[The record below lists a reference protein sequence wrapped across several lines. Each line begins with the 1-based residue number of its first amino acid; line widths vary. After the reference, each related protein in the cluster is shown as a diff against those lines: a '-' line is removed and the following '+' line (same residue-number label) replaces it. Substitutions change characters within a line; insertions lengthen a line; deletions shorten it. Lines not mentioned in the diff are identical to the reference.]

1 MQNSVSLREAHTI
14 LRKEKDCV
22 LIGDIWGYISD
33 VNRTLLK
40 FFGAKNKKEIV
51 GKHVLNFLI
60 EEERARATENSV
72 ASIKSNEGKT
82 ETYKVRMRS
91 GEIALLQVETI
102 LIADR
107 KGSGI
112 GFVDIVKLAN
122 QP

>member
-1 MQNSVSLREAHTI
+1 MQNSVSLREARTI
-14 LRKEKDCV
+14 LRKEKDCA

-33 VNRTLLK
+33 VNQTLLE
-40 FFGAKNKKEIV
+40 FFGTKNKKEIV
-51 GKHVLNFLI
+51 GKNVLNFLI
-60 EEERARATENSV
+60 EEERGRGTENSI
-72 ASIKSNEGKT
+72 ASIKNNEGKT

>member
-1 MQNSVSLREAHTI
+1 MQNSVSLREARTI

-51 GKHVLNFLI
+51 GKHILNFLI
-60 EEERARATENSV
+60 EEERGRATENSM

-82 ETYKVRMRS
+82 EIYKVRMRS

-122 QP
+122 Q